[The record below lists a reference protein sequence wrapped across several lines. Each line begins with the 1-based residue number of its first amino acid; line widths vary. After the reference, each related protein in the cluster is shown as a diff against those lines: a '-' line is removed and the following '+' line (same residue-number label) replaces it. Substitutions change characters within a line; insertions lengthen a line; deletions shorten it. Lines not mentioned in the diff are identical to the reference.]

1 MSPALPPNVHV
12 STHPCLQAKLS
23 QLRSSSTSS
32 RETKALVHEI
42 GLIVGCEATAA
53 GLTTK
58 SGPSSKTHIG
68 LEYQTTTIAPSTISL
83 VPILRSGL
91 SLVDSLQ
98 TLLPAAV
105 PVHHLGLYREPTT
118 LEPVEYYNNLPYH
131 IPAANSP
138 SGSPN
143 TSASELSFLLDPVI
157 ATGGTCAAA
166 IQTLRE
172 WGVQRII
179 VVAILGAV
187 DGLQRAAN
195 EWPEGVEIWVA
206 AVDEKVNEKGMITP
220 GLGDVGDRLFL
231 TIGK

>member
-1 MSPALPPNVHV
+1 MAHSLPPNVHV

-23 QLRSSSTSS
+23 QLRANTTNA

-53 GLTTK
+53 GLSTR
-58 SGPSSKTHIG
+58 SGPKGKSHMG
-68 LEYQTTTIAPSTISL
+68 FEYTTTTIAPSTISL

-91 SLVDSLQ
+91 SLLDSVQ
-98 TLLPAAV
+98 TLLPVPV
-105 PVHHLGLYREPTT
+105 PVHHLGLFREPTT

-138 SGSPN
+138 SSTPN
-143 TSASELSFLLDPVI
+143 SSASELAFLLDPVI

-172 WGVQRII
+172 WGVKRVI
-179 VVAILGAV
+179 VVAVLGAV
-187 DGLQRAAN
+187 DGLKRAAG

-206 AVDEKVNEKGMITP
+206 GVDASVTDKGMINP